1 MAASADTRQSEQD
14 RPRGP
19 AREAREQKV
28 GAHGE
33 HELAPERRKTEPSLT
48 SDDPRERKKAVRAL
62 GESESPE
69 AVELLGLAL
78 EDRGWDASGSL
89 PRPFQTIGLR
99 VSPRGVDR

>member
-33 HELAPERRKTEPSLT
+33 HGLAPARRKTEPSLT

-89 PRPFQTIGLR
+89 P
-99 VSPRGVDR
+99 